1 MSFQKIIAIL
11 KYKLLPFQSKRYW
24 EKRYAQNKT
33 SGTGSYGNL
42 AEFKACIIN
51 EFLTQKKISNVIE
64 WGCGDGNQ
72 LKYMNYK
79 KYIGFDVSK
88 HASLMCTKKFHND
101 RSKKFFNITE
111 YNNEKAD
118 LSLSLDVIFHL
129 VEDNFFNNYM
139 NRLFD
144 SSKKYVIIYSSN
156 SNHQFETKVEHYK
169 NRKFTDWVESNKPSF
184 KLINLIKNKYPY
196 EKNKNSGSVS
206 DFYFYMKK

>member
-33 SGTGSYGNL
+33 SGSGSYGNL
-42 AEFKACIIN
+42 AKFKAKIIN
-51 EFLTQKKISNVIE
+51 EFLNEKKISNIIE

-79 KYIGFDVSK
+79 NYIGFDVSK
-88 HASLMCTKKFHND
+88 HALLMC
-101 RSKKFFNITE
+101 SKKFYNDKFKNFFNVSD
-111 YNNEKAD
+111 YNEQKAD
-118 LSLSLDVIFHL
+118 LTLSLDVIFHL
-129 VEDNFFNNYM
+129 VEDKFFNSYM

-156 SNHQFETKVEHYK
+156 SNHQFENKVQHYK
-169 NRKFTDWVESNKPSF
+169 NRKFTDWVESNKPHF
-184 KLINLIKNKYPY
+184 KLMKLIKNEYPY
-196 EKNKNSGSVS
+196 QKSENSGSVS
-206 DFYFYMKK
+206 DFYIYIKK